1 MSVLTKLACRQDRR
15 DETPNKDLARELVKS
30 QDTEGIKEIVENLW
44 NKDKNIQSDCASVL
58 EEIGY
63 VAPESIEDYVS
74 DFLRLLS
81 SKSNRL
87 VWGAMIILSLV
98 ADRKPQEIFD
108 NLDDVVEAIKNGS
121 VITRD
126 NGIKTLATIASADEE
141 YNEAIFPFL
150 VEHLKKCRPKD
161 VPQHAES
168 IIRAVN
174 SENQEL
180 YIDVLNQRFDTLRS
194 SQQKRV
200 KRLLRAL
207 DTT

>member
-1 MSVLTKLACRQDRR
+1 MQDRR
-15 DETPNKDLARELVKS
+15 DETPNKDLARELVES

-58 EEIGY
+58 EEIGRM
-63 VAPESIEDYVS
+63 APELIQDYVP

-81 SKSNRL
+81 SKNNRL

-98 ADRKPQEIFD
+98 ADRKPQEVFD
-108 NLDDVVEAIKNGS
+108 NLDDIVEAIKNGS

-126 NGIKTLATIASADEE
+126 NGIKTLAIVASADEE

-168 IIRAVN
+168 IMRAVN
-174 SENQEL
+174 SDNQEL

>member
-1 MSVLTKLACRQDRR
+1 MSVLTELACMQNRR
-15 DETPNKDLARELVKS
+15 DETPNKDLASELAEKK
-30 QDTEGIKEIVENLW
+30 DTEGIKEIVENLW

-58 EEIGY
+58 EEIGRM
-63 VAPESIEDYVS
+63 APELIQDYVS
-74 DFLRLLS
+74 DLLRLLS
-81 SKSNRL
+81 SKNNRL

-150 VEHLKKCRPKD
+150 IEHLKRCRPKD

-168 IIRAVN
+168 IMCAVN